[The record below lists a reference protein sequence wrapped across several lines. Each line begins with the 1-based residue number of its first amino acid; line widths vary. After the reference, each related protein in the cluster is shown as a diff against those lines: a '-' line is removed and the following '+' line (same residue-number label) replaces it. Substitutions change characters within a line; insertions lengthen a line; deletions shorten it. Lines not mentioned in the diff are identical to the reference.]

1 MRELS
6 LDISPVMSGR
16 VQTLPF
22 SLQWT
27 EIPEIF
33 SGIIPSEPA
42 TVRGSV
48 RSRQKFFEL
57 DLTIELDYTAQCA
70 RCLKELLEHAEYSCI
85 KNIVTDTEDSDDG
98 DNLVPENETVSLNET
113 AEELLFLELP
123 SRLLC
128 SEDCAGLCPLC
139 GKNLNEGP
147 CSCEK
152 ETDPRW
158 DGLKRFLDNNHII
171 TEGGAEN
178 GSTKA

>member
-1 MRELS
+1 MRDLT
-6 LDISPVMSGR
+6 LDISPLLCGKTGD
-16 VQTLPF
+16 QTF
-22 SLQWT
+22 SLEWT
-27 EIPEIF
+27 GIPEIF
-33 SGIIPSEPA
+33 YGIKPVEPVSVSGTI
-42 TVRGSV
+42 RN
-48 RSRQKFFEL
+48 RQKYFEL
-57 DLTIELDYTAQCA
+57 NMTVEFEFTSECA
-70 RCLKELLEHAEYSCI
+70 RCLKPIKKHAEYSCV
-85 KNIVTDTEDSDDG
+85 KSIVTQAENNDG
-98 DNLVPENETVSLNET
+98 EYIVVDNNAVTLNEA

-128 SEDCAGLCPLC
+128 SEDCAGLCHIC

-147 CSCEK
+147 CPCRK